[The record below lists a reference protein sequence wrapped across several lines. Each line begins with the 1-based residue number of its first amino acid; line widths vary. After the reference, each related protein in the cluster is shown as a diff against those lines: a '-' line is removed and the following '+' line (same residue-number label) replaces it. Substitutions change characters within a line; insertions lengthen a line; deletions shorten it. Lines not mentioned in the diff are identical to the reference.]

1 MLYTQIETHTLVLRR
16 TMEIDAADIEQAGI
30 TQEDLE
36 VYLNDPESVT
46 DEIHDI
52 CHDLVSSVAEER
64 DREEDWLSDRK
75 GFTEIEWEL
84 EE

>member
-1 MLYTQIETHTLVLRR
+1 MLFKQSETHTVVLHK
-16 TMEIDAADIEQAGI
+16 TMEIDDADIIEAGI

-46 DEIHDI
+46 GEIHDI
-52 CHDLVSSVAEER
+52 CHDLVFSMAEER
-64 DREEDWLSDRK
+64 DCEEDWLSDRK

-84 EE
+84 CD